1 MGHWVPDY
9 RRCLVC
15 VLNVAPTVPCSSLS
29 THACG
34 TNLAVRWTVSQKP
47 PFRARGDFIVWQ
59 LFLLQKEQLSAREV
73 SCRSDLT
80 PCSCYSILDWTG
92 GEASP
97 WLLLNKTQ
105 KAPYKTE
112 MSEKLSL
119 IKNTLK
125 ARGLI
130 TFKQAPC
137 YWDWGH
143 FFLFWDQYTTLLIF
157 PFCNSY
163 FGDVSWAKSKYST
176 TSLATR
182 AFCIGAAG

>member
-1 MGHWVPDY
+1 MSSWLADTVS
-9 RRCLVC
+9 C
-15 VLNVAPTVPCSSLS
+15 VFWTWPQQYPCSSLS
-29 THACG
+29 MHACG

-47 PFRARGDFIVWQ
+47 PFRARGDFIACQ
-59 LFLLQKEQLSAREV
+59 LFLLQMKQLSPREV
-73 SCRSDLT
+73 SCGSDLT

-119 IKNTLK
+119 IKNTRK

-130 TFKQAPC
+130 TFKQAPS

-143 FFLFWDQYTTLLIF
+143 FFFFETSTPHCWFF
-157 PFCNSY
+157 PF
-163 FGDVSWAKSKYST
+163 
-176 TSLATR
+176 AT
-182 AFCIGAAG
+182 AILGMCPGQSPSIQPQA